1 MKLLLDTHVII
12 WSAGNPEK
20 LSQRVR
26 NLLIDTNNFWV
37 VSMASVWELQI
48 KSQLGKLKLSSSL
61 PNFIETQQQVNNLQ
75 LLPIELTHIYA
86 LEALPSHHRDPFD
99 RILIAQAIVEKM
111 PLLSIDVVFDAY
123 PVQRMW
129 E

>member
-1 MKLLLDTHVII
+1 MKLLLDTHLII

-26 NLLIDTNNFWV
+26 NLLIDNNNFWV
-37 VSMASVWELQI
+37 VSIASVWELQI
-48 KSQLGKLKLSSSL
+48 KSQFGKLNLSSSL
-61 PNFIETQQQVNNLQ
+61 PNFIETQQRVNNLQ

-86 LEALPSHHRDPFD
+86 LEGLPSHHRDPFD
-99 RILIAQAIVEKM
+99 RILIAQAIVEEM
-111 PLLSIDVVFDAY
+111 PLLSIDAVFDVY
-123 PVQRMW
+123 PVQRIW

>member
-20 LSQRVR
+20 LSHRVR

-48 KSQLGKLKLSSSL
+48 KSQLGKLNLSSSL
-61 PNFIETQQQVNNLQ
+61 LNLIETQQRVNNLQ
-75 LLPIELTHIYA
+75 L
-86 LEALPSHHRDPFD
+86 
-99 RILIAQAIVEKM
+99 
-111 PLLSIDVVFDAY
+111 
-123 PVQRMW
+123 
-129 E
+129 

>member
-1 MKLLLDTHVII
+1 MRLLLDAHVII
-12 WSAGNPEK
+12 WSAGNPDK

-26 NLLIDTNNFWV
+26 NLLIYTNNSWV

-48 KSQLGKLKLSSSL
+48 KSQLGKLNLSSSL
-61 PNFIETQQQVNNLQ
+61 PNFIETQQRVNNLQ
-75 LLPIELTHIYA
+75 ILPIELTHIYA
-86 LEALPSHHRDPFD
+86 LEALPSNHRDPFD

-111 PLLSIDVVFDAY
+111 PLLSIDAVLDIY
-123 PVQRMW
+123 PVQRIW

>member
-20 LSQRVR
+20 LSQRVG
-26 NLLIDTNNFWV
+26 NLLIDTNNLWV
-37 VSMASVWELQI
+37 VSIASVWELQI
-48 KSQLGKLKLSSSL
+48 KSQLGKLNLSSSL
-61 PNFIETQQQVNNLQ
+61 PNFIETQQRVNNLQ
-75 LLPIELTHIYA
+75 ILPIELTHIYA

-99 RILIAQAIVEKM
+99 RIIIAQAIVEKM
-111 PLLSIDVVFDAY
+111 PLLSIDAVFNVY
-123 PVQRMW
+123 PVQRIW

>member
-20 LSQRVR
+20 LSQKVR

-48 KSQLGKLKLSSSL
+48 KSQLGKLNLSSSL
-61 PNFIETQQQVNNLQ
+61 PNFIETQQRVNNLQ
-75 LLPIELTHIYA
+75 ILPIELTHVYT

-111 PLLSIDVVFDAY
+111 PLLSIDAVFDIY
-123 PVQRMW
+123 PVQRVW

>member
-20 LSQRVR
+20 LSQGVR
-26 NLLIDTNNFWV
+26 NLLIDTNNLWV
-37 VSMASVWELQI
+37 VSMASIWELQI
-48 KSQLGKLKLSSSL
+48 KSQLGKLNLSSSL
-61 PNFIETQQQVNNLQ
+61 PNFIETQQRVNNLQ
-75 LLPIELTHIYA
+75 ILPIELTHIYA

-99 RILIAQAIVEKM
+99 RILIAQAIVEKI
-111 PLLSIDVVFDAY
+111 PLLSVDAIFDVY
-123 PVQRMW
+123 PVQRIW

>member
-1 MKLLLDTHVII
+1 M
-12 WSAGNPEK
+12 
-20 LSQRVR
+20 
-26 NLLIDTNNFWV
+26 
-37 VSMASVWELQI
+37 
-48 KSQLGKLKLSSSL
+48 KSQLGKLNLSSSL
-61 PNFIETQQQVNNLQ
+61 PNFIETQQRVNNLQ

-86 LEALPSHHRDPFD
+86 LEALPSNHRDPFD

-111 PLLSIDVVFDAY
+111 PLLSIDVVFDVY

>member
-20 LSQRVR
+20 LSQKVR
-26 NLLIDTNNFWV
+26 KLLIDTNNFWLL
-37 VSMASVWELQI
+37 SMASVWELQI
-48 KSQLGKLKLSSSL
+48 KSQLGKLNLSSSL
-61 PNFIETQQQVNNLQ
+61 PNFIETQQRVNNLQ
-75 LLPIELTHIYA
+75 ILPIELTHIYA

-111 PLLSIDVVFDAY
+111 PLLSIDAVFDVY

-129 E
+129 K

>member
-48 KSQLGKLKLSSSL
+48 KSQLGKLNLSLSL
-61 PNFIETQQQVNNLQ
+61 PNFIETQQRVNNLQ

-86 LEALPSHHRDPFD
+86 LEALPSYHRDPFD

-111 PLLSIDVVFDAY
+111 TLLSIDTIFDAY
-123 PVQRMW
+123 PVQKIW

>member
-20 LSQRVR
+20 LSQLVR

-37 VSMASVWELQI
+37 MSIASVWELQI
-48 KSQLGKLKLSSSL
+48 KSQLGKLNLNL
-61 PNFIETQQQVNNLQ
+61 PLPDFIETQQRVNNLQ
-75 LLPIELTHIYA
+75 ILPIELTHIYA
-86 LEALPSHHRDPFD
+86 LEALSSYHRDPFD

-111 PLLSIDVVFDAY
+111 PLVSIDTAFDVY

>member
-1 MKLLLDTHVII
+1 MRLLLDAHVII
-12 WSAGNPEK
+12 WSAGNPDK

-48 KSQLGKLKLSSSL
+48 KSQLGKLNLSSSL
-61 PNFIETQQQVNNLQ
+61 LNFIETQQRVNNLQ
-75 LLPIELTHIYA
+75 ILPIELTHIYA

-99 RILIAQAIVEKM
+99 RILIAQTIVEKM
-111 PLLSIDVVFDAY
+111 PLLSIDAVFDIY
-123 PVQRMW
+123 PVQRIW

>member
-26 NLLIDTNNFWV
+26 NLLIDSNNFWV

-48 KSQLGKLKLSSSL
+48 KSHLGKLNLSLSL
-61 PNFIETQQQVNNLQ
+61 PNFIETQQRVNNLQ

-99 RILIAQAIVEKM
+99 RIIIAQAIVEKM
-111 PLLSIDVVFDAY
+111 PLLSIDAVFDVY
-123 PVQRMW
+123 PVQRVW

>member
-1 MKLLLDTHVII
+1 M
-12 WSAGNPEK
+12 
-20 LSQRVR
+20 
-26 NLLIDTNNFWV
+26 DTNNFWV

-48 KSQLGKLKLSSSL
+48 KSQLGKLNLSSSL
-61 PNFIETQQQVNNLQ
+61 PNFMETQQQVNNLQ

>member
-1 MKLLLDTHVII
+1 MKLLLDTHLII

-26 NLLIDTNNFWV
+26 NLLIDTNNFWL

-48 KSQLGKLKLSSSL
+48 KSQLGKLNLGSSL
-61 PNFIETQQQVNNLQ
+61 PNFIETQQRVNNLQ
-75 LLPIELTHIYA
+75 ILPIELTHIYA
-86 LEALPSHHRDPFD
+86 LEALPSYHRDPFD

-111 PLLSIDVVFDAY
+111 PLLSVDIVFDAY
-123 PVQRMW
+123 PVQRVW

>member
-1 MKLLLDTHVII
+1 
-12 WSAGNPEK
+12 
-20 LSQRVR
+20 
-26 NLLIDTNNFWV
+26 
-37 VSMASVWELQI
+37 MASVWELQI
-48 KSQLGKLKLSSSL
+48 KSQLGKLNLSSSL
-61 PNFIETQQQVNNLQ
+61 PNFIETQQRVNNLQ

-86 LEALPSHHRDPFD
+86 LEALPSNHRDPFD

>member
-26 NLLIDTNNFWV
+26 DLLIDTNNFWV

-48 KSQLGKLKLSSSL
+48 KSQLGKLNLSSSL
-61 PNFIETQQQVNNLQ
+61 PNFIETQQRVNNLQ
-75 LLPIELTHIYA
+75 LLSIELTHIYA

-99 RILIAQAIVEKM
+99 RILIAQAIVEEM
-111 PLLSIDVVFDAY
+111 PLLSIDAVFDVY
-123 PVQRMW
+123 PVERIW

>member
-26 NLLIDTNNFWV
+26 NSLIDTNNFWV

-48 KSQLGKLKLSSSL
+48 KSQLGKLNLSSSL
-61 PNFIETQQQVNNLQ
+61 PNFIETQQRVNNLEI
-75 LLPIELTHIYA
+75 LPIELTHIYA

-99 RILIAQAIVEKM
+99 RILIAQAIVEKI
-111 PLLSIDVVFDAY
+111 PLLSVDAIFDVY
-123 PVQRMW
+123 PVQRIW

>member
-1 MKLLLDTHVII
+1 MRLLLDTHVII

-20 LSQRVR
+20 LSPRVR
-26 NLLIDTNNFWV
+26 KLLIDTKNFWV
-37 VSMASVWELQI
+37 VSMVTVWELQI
-48 KSQLGKLKLSSSL
+48 KSQLVKLNLSLSL
-61 PNFIETQQQVNNLQ
+61 PNFIETQQRVNNLQ
-75 LLPIELTHIYA
+75 ILPIELTHIYA

-111 PLLSIDVVFDAY
+111 PLLSIDAVFDVY
-123 PVQRMW
+123 PVQIIW

>member
-26 NLLIDTNNFWV
+26 NLLIANNNFWV

-48 KSQLGKLKLSSSL
+48 KSQLGKLNLSLSL
-61 PNFIETQQQVNNLQ
+61 PNFIETQQRVNNLQ
-75 LLPIELTHIYA
+75 I
-86 LEALPSHHRDPFD
+86 
-99 RILIAQAIVEKM
+99 
-111 PLLSIDVVFDAY
+111 
-123 PVQRMW
+123 
-129 E
+129 

>member
-1 MKLLLDTHVII
+1 M
-12 WSAGNPEK
+12 
-20 LSQRVR
+20 
-26 NLLIDTNNFWV
+26 DTNNFWV
-37 VSMASVWELQI
+37 VSMTSVWELQI
-48 KSQLGKLKLSSSL
+48 KSQLGKLNLSSSL
-61 PNFIETQQQVNNLQ
+61 PNFMETQQQVNNLQ

>member
-20 LSQRVR
+20 LSERVK

-37 VSMASVWELQI
+37 VSIATVWELQI
-48 KSQLGKLKLSSSL
+48 KSQLGKLNLSSSL
-61 PNFIETQQQVNNLQ
+61 PNFIETQQRVNNLQ
-75 LLPIELTHIYA
+75 ILPIELTHIYA
-86 LEALPSHHRDPFD
+86 LEALLSHHRDPFD

-111 PLLSIDVVFDAY
+111 PLLSIDTVFDAY
-123 PVQRMW
+123 PVQRLW

>member
-1 MKLLLDTHVII
+1 MRLLLDTHVII
-12 WSAGNPEK
+12 WSAVNPEK

-37 VSMASVWELQI
+37 VSMATVWELQI
-48 KSQLGKLKLSSSL
+48 KSQLGKLNLSSSL
-61 PNFIETQQQVNNLQ
+61 PNFIETQQRVNNLQ
-75 LLPIELTHIYA
+75 ILPIELTHIYA

-111 PLLSIDVVFDAY
+111 PLLSIDAVLDVY

>member
-48 KSQLGKLKLSSSL
+48 KSQLGKLNLSLSL
-61 PNFIETQQQVNNLQ
+61 PNFIETQQRVNNLQ

-99 RILIAQAIVEKM
+99 RIIIAQAIVEKM
-111 PLLSIDVVFDAY
+111 PLLSIDAVFDVY
-123 PVQRMW
+123 PVQRVW